1 MLSERQLSPILDRRA
16 APLLVIDLGV
26 PRNLDPRM
34 AEKDGLEPIFLDQ
47 VHALMKDHSIQ
58 RAGALEKASIIVA
71 EEANHFERWLR
82 RLPLRPLRAEMY
94 NTLETI
100 LAKWRTTQP
109 SAVQHLRVSLHR
121 SMEQAFRGIDSG
133 TRNSAPTNP

>member
-1 MLSERQLSPILDRRA
+1 MLSERHLSPILDRRA

-34 AEKDGLEPIFLDQ
+34 AERDGLEPIFLDQ
-47 VHALMKDHSIQ
+47 VHALMREHNLQ
-58 RAGALEKASIIVA
+58 RASALERASTIVA

-82 RLPLRPLRAEMY
+82 HLPLRPLRAEMY

-100 LAKWRTTQP
+100 LSKWRPTQP
-109 SAVQHLRVSLHR
+109 NAVQHLRISLHR
-121 SMEQAFRGIDSG
+121 SMEQAFRGIDAG
-133 TRNSAPTNP
+133 IRNSPPTNS